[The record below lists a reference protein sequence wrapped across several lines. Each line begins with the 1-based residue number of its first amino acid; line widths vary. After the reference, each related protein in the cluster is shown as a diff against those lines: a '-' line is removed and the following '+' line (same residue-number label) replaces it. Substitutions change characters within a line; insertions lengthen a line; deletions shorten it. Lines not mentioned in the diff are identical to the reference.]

1 MIEIPERPL
10 FEAEVFEI
18 DDDLRIKRGTVR
30 ITESR
35 MIFNSETG
43 FRLIHVQDIRMV
55 KIVKDEK
62 WGFLI
67 AGSAMLLSSVIA
79 YLYAI
84 LHGVRDFASAVAFLI
99 LPSAMLL
106 SSLLLLYWWFMTRSW
121 ILVATTEFGK
131 DIKIRCTNVSDLFE
145 IANAIELVKMGA
157 VRKLLR
163 REL

>member
-1 MIEIPERPL
+1 MIEIPEKTL

-35 MIFNSETG
+35 MIFDSQKG
-43 FRLIHVQDIRMV
+43 FRLVHVQDIRMV
-55 KIVKDEK
+55 NIVKDEK

-67 AGSAMLLSSVIA
+67 GGSAMLTTSLVAFVYGAAHGFSS
-79 YLYAI
+79 
-84 LHGVRDFASAVAFLI
+84 FASAVFFFV

-106 SSLLLLYWWFMTRSW
+106 AAMLLIYWWYMTRSW
-121 ILVATTEFGK
+121 ILVVTTEFGK
-131 DIKIRCTNVSDLFE
+131 DIKIRCTNVADLFE
-145 IANAIELVKMGA
+145 IAKAIELVKMGA

-163 REL
+163 REI